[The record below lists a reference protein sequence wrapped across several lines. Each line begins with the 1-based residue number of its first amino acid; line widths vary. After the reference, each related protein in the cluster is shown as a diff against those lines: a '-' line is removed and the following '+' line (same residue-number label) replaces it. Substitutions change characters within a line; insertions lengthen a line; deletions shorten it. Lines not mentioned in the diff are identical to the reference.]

1 MCINYDFIAYRQ
13 SHYMSKEQ
21 LLYKQKC
28 VLEDICKL
36 GDFLKPEDIPFL
48 SANSLLC

>member
-1 MCINYDFIAYRQ
+1 MPKKQF
-13 SHYMSKEQ
+13 
-21 LLYKQKC
+21 LYKQKY